1 MYLKKAIMMYGE
13 RSLLM
18 FDNFT
23 YFLGYIISTV
33 SSGNLVRDYAFD
45 SFSNRDAIQ
54 IYNTFMDAVK

>member
-1 MYLKKAIMMYGE
+1 MMYGE